1 MSVKVQSE
9 DFDIGGE
16 LATLTDGNI
25 DIGGMVSFVGLVRDL
40 GVDDALK
47 AMTLEHY
54 PGMTEKM
61 LREIEAEA
69 NERWDLEASLIVH
82 RYGRLEPG
90 DRIVL
95 VATASAHRQ
104 EAFDACAFLID
115 WLKTKAPFWKLEES
129 DQLGAQWV
137 KRRKRTI
144 ERQNAGNATIGMRL
158 SRWATLSI
166 FGPIANSE
174 NELKNCPKAEAKRLK
189 HGRTK
194 TEIAR
199 NKMED
204 RQRKERLDGS
214 QIDDES

>member
-16 LATLTDGNI
+16 LAALTDGNM

-40 GVDDALK
+40 GGDDVLK

-69 NERWDLEASLIVH
+69 NERWHLKASLIVH

-137 KRRKRTI
+137 ESKETDDRAA
-144 ERQNAGNATIGMRL
+144 ERWERDHRDA
-158 SRWATLSI
+158 
-166 FGPIANSE
+166 
-174 NELKNCPKAEAKRLK
+174 AE
-189 HGRTK
+189 
-194 TEIAR
+194 
-199 NKMED
+199 
-204 RQRKERLDGS
+204 
-214 QIDDES
+214 